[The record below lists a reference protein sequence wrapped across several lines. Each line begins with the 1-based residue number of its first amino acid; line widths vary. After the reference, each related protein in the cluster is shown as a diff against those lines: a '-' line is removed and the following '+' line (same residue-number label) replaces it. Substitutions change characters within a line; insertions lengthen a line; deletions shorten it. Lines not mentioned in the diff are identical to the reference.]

1 MKLKHIMGLL
11 SAAAMSAVI
20 AGSAAAQDKTVKIG
34 AIFPLSGNAAS
45 AGVHA
50 KAAIETAVEIIN
62 SGNPAL
68 GNLPVTK
75 NAGLKGLGGARVEVV
90 FADNQGSPATGQNQA
105 LRLITEEKVV
115 ALTGAYQS
123 GITLTASAI
132 AEKYGIPFVN
142 GESVAAN
149 LTERG
154 FKWFFRTTPV
164 AGDFAKIYLDF
175 LKEMKAGGQKV
186 DNVALVHENTEYGT
200 SVANVITGLF
210 KENGIPIAQD
220 IAYSANTTDVQSQ
233 VLQLKDKKPD
243 VVIMISYT
251 SDAILYAKTFQALD
265 YKPPMMIADNAGY
278 SDPSTLKAVGKQIQG
293 IFNRSSFAIGTAGS
307 PTFLINE
314 IYKKKSGGDDLD
326 DTAARQ
332 MQGFFVLVDAID
344 RAGSTEPAK
353 IQAALKA
360 TDLKPDQLIMGY
372 KGVKFDDKGQ
382 NVLAAGL
389 VIQLQ
394 DGENYV
400 PVWPKQLAKMAPVF
414 PYKGW

>member
-1 MKLKHIMGLL
+1 MRLKHIVGLL
-11 SAAAMSAVI
+11 CAASISVLL
-20 AGSAAAQDKTVKIG
+20 AGNASAQDKTVKIG
-34 AIFPLSGNAAS
+34 AIFPLSGGAAS

-50 KAAIETAVEIIN
+50 KAAIEVAMDIIN
-62 SGNPAL
+62 NAHPEL
-68 GNLPVTK
+68 GNFPLAK
-75 NAGLKGLGGARVEVV
+75 NAGLAGLGGAKVEVV

-164 AGDFAKIYLDF
+164 AADFAKVYFDF
-175 LKEMKAGGQKV
+175 LKDMKAAGART
-186 DNVALVHENTEYGT
+186 DNVAIVHDNTEYGT
-200 SVANVITGLF
+200 SVSSVVTSVFKDGGLAA
-210 KENGIPIAQD
+210 PMD
-220 IAYSANTTDVQSQ
+220 IAYAPNATDVQSQ
-233 VLQLKDKKPD
+233 ILQLKEKKPD
-243 VVIMISYT
+243 VVIMIAYT
-251 SDAILYAKTFQALD
+251 SDAILFAKTMQALD
-265 YKPPMMIADNAGY
+265 YKPPMIIADDSGY
-278 SDPSTLKAVGKQIQG
+278 SDPSFIKAVGKISQG
-293 IFNRSSFAIGTAGS
+293 MFNRSSWNLGPPGS
-307 PTFLINE
+307 PTAI
-314 IYKKKSGGDDLD
+314 IADMYKKKSGDEMD
-326 DTAARQ
+326 DTAARE
-332 MQGFFVLVDAID
+332 MTAFLVLMEAID
-344 RAGSTEPAK
+344 RAGSTDPAK

-360 TDLKPDQLIMGY
+360 TDLKPDQLMIGY

-382 NVLAAGL
+382 NVLAAG
-389 VIQLQ
+389 VIIQLQ

-400 PVWPKQLAKMAPVF
+400 AVWPKAGAEKAPIL

>member
-1 MKLKHIMGLL
+1 MKFKHIVGLL
-11 SAAAMSAVI
+11 SAAAMSVAL
-20 AGSAAAQDKTVKIG
+20 AGTASAQDKTVKIG
-34 AIFPLSGNAAS
+34 AVFPLSGNAAS

-50 KAAIETAVEIIN
+50 KAALEVAMDIVNNAHPE
-62 SGNPAL
+62 L
-68 GNLPVTK
+68 GNFPLAK
-75 NAGLKGLGGARVEVV
+75 GAGLAGLGGAKVDVV
-90 FADNQGSPATGQNQA
+90 FADNQGSPATGQNQT

-154 FKWFFRTTPV
+154 FKWFFRVTPV
-164 AGDFAKIYLDF
+164 ASDFAKIYYEF
-175 LKEMKAGGQKV
+175 LQDMKASGAKT
-186 DNVALVHENTEYGT
+186 DNVAVVHDNTEYGT
-200 SVANVITGLF
+200 SVASVITSAF
-210 KENGIPIAQD
+210 KEKGQSIALD
-220 IAYSANTTDVQSQ
+220 IAYAVNATDVQSQ
-233 VLQLKDKKPD
+233 VLQLKEKKPD
-243 VVIMISYT
+243 VVIMIAYAP
-251 SDAILYAKTFQALD
+251 DAILYAKTMQALD
-265 YKPPMMIADNAGY
+265 YKPPMIIADDSGY
-278 SDPSTLKAVGKQIQG
+278 SDPSFIKAVGKISQG
-293 IFNRSSFAIGTAGS
+293 AFNRSSWSVGAPGSATAIIADM
-307 PTFLINE
+307 
-314 IYKKKSGGDDLD
+314 YKKKSGDEMD

-332 MQGFFVLVDAID
+332 MQGFFVLCEAID

-360 TDLKPDQLIMGY
+360 TDLKPDQLMMGY

-382 NVLAAGL
+382 NILAAGL
-389 VIQLQ
+389 MIQLQ

-400 PVWPKQLAKMAPVF
+400 AVWPKARAEKAPIM